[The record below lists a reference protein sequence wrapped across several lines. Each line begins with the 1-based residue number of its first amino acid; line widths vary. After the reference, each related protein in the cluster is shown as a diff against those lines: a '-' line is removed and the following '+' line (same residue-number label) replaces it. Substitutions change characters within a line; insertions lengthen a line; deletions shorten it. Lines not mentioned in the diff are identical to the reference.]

1 MVFGG
6 FGPPEVLDIV
16 ELAVPDPGP
25 GQVRVRVLAGGVQPF
40 DTAVR
45 RGVMGVPVSFPQQ
58 IGNEFAGV
66 VDQVG
71 AGVDA
76 WSEGDEVFG
85 WSHMSSLAEYAV
97 AGVDAIVG
105 KPAGMPW
112 EVAGCLSASGQTALT
127 ALRELGVGSGDT
139 VLVHAAA
146 GGAGTMAVQ
155 IARAYGAEVIG
166 TAGEA
171 NHEYLIELGATPI
184 TYGDGLVDRV
194 RAAAPNG
201 VDAVLDAVGGQALRD
216 SLALVRDRSRIG
228 TLVDHDLAV
237 ELGVRGIRARR
248 AAEQLQQLVT
258 LYDRGMLRVHIRATY
273 PLEAVADAHREVET
287 GHGRGKV
294 VVTLDGGRYPA
305 HPSPVTT

>member
-1 MVFGG
+1 MRAVVFERI
-6 FGPPEVLDIV
+6 GPPRVLDIV
-16 ELAVPDPGP
+16 DLDRPCPGP
-25 GQVRVRVLAGGVQPF
+25 GQVLVRVLAAGVQPF

-71 AGVDA
+71 AGVHA
-76 WSEGDEVFG
+76 WSEGDEVLG
-85 WSHMSSLAEYAV
+85 WSHMALLTEYAV
-97 AGVDAIVG
+97 AGADAIVG

-184 TYGDGLVDRV
+184 AYGDGLVDRV

-216 SLALVRDRSRIG
+216 SLALARDRSRIG
-228 TLVDHDLAV
+228 TLVDLDLAV

-258 LYDRGMLRVHIRATY
+258 LYESGMLRVHIRATY

-294 VVTLDGGRYPA
+294 VVTFEE
-305 HPSPVTT
+305 